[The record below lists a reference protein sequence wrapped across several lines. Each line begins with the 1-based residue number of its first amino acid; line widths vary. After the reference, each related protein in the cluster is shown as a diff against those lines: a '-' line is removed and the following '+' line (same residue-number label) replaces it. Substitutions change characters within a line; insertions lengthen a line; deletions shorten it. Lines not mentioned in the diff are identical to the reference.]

1 MTAVFTTEFWVAFQ
15 MLTILLL
22 LGLLVYFIRH
32 TRSARNESPGIPES
46 AGKVIELMEPLIREA
61 ESTARMFEE
70 QIMEKKKLI
79 RGLNDK
85 LESRIIS
92 LNLLLNRAEACLSRS
107 MDVIDDDRIPADKI
121 SDTQEAILDLF
132 RKGLSPQDISREL
145 SVSGQEVALVIS
157 LKKKFI
163 AMEKGS
169 PG

>member
-1 MTAVFTTEFWVAFQ
+1 MMAMFSTEFWVAFQ

-32 TRSARNESPGIPES
+32 TRSGRNDAHDMPES
-46 AGKVIELMEPLIREA
+46 VSKVIELMEPLIREA
-61 ESTARMFEE
+61 ETTARVFEE

-79 RGLNDK
+79 RALNDK

-92 LNLLLNRAEACLSRS
+92 LNLLLNRAESCLSRS
-107 MDVIDDDRIPADKI
+107 INALDDDKIPADKI

-132 RKGLSPQDISREL
+132 QKGQSPKDISREL
-145 SVSGQEVALVIS
+145 SVSGQEVDLVIS

-163 AMEKGS
+163 AMEKSS

>member
-1 MTAVFTTEFWVAFQ
+1 MTAVFSTEFWVVFQ

-32 TRSARNESPGIPES
+32 TRSGRSETHGVPES

-61 ESTARMFEE
+61 ESAARMFEE
-70 QIMEKKKLI
+70 QILEKKDLI
-79 RGLNDK
+79 HSLNVK

-107 MDVIDDDRIPADKI
+107 INTLDDNRIPADKI

-132 RKGLSPQDISREL
+132 QKGLSPRAISDEL
-145 SVSGQEVALVIS
+145 SVSGQEVDLVIS

-169 PG
+169 PR